1 MISALILAVSLFN
14 TSHNGIDVIVSSEND
29 VIDPAKSVFVELKI
43 TSPKDVDVY
52 APDLRSRVRGFSLAE
67 DFAIEPYEN
76 NDGTRV
82 MEVRWRLVPEPCA
95 KTYKIAPFAIKT
107 KSGKSFVAGPVYFKN
122 PLEREKV
129 SGEMIIDPKKDL
141 PPLSWRLVGYC
152 TLILIGAIT
161 LIGVIWMLIKYLARR
176 VKEHR
181 MSPVERA
188 WAELDRLMKKGLP
201 GRGKFKDFYVEL
213 TMVVRRYVQRTHNV
227 KAPHL
232 TTEEFFDATRKSAS
246 FPLSALDE
254 LIQFLRA
261 ADKVKF
267 AGVKATL
274 ELADEAIEIARA
286 YIKKDNLIM
295 EKRKRQRK

>member
-14 TSHNGIDVIVSSEND
+14 TSHNGIDVNISSDND

-52 APDLRSRVRGFSLAE
+52 APDLRSRVCGFSLAE

-76 NDGTRV
+76 DDGNRV

-107 KSGKSFVAGPVYFKN
+107 KSGESFVAGPVYFKN
-122 PLEREKV
+122 PPEREKV

-152 TLILIGAIT
+152 ALILIGAVT
-161 LIGVIWMLIKYLARR
+161 LIGIIWMLIKYLARR

-201 GRGKFKDFYVEL
+201 GRGKFKDFYIEL
-213 TMVVRRYVQRTHNV
+213 TQVVRRYIQRKHGL
-227 KAPHL
+227 KAPNL
-232 TTEEFFDATRKSAS
+232 TTEEFFEAVKDVQS
-246 FPLSALDE
+246 FPKGALE
-254 LIQFLRA
+254 GLMEFLNA
-261 ADKVKF
+261 ADMIKF
-267 AGVKATL
+267 AGVKATP
-274 ELADEAIEIARA
+274 ELADEATNSARS
-286 YIKKDNLIM
+286 YITEDESNTKGEAK
-295 EKRKRQRK
+295 

>member
-76 NDGTRV
+76 DDGTRV

-152 TLILIGAIT
+152 ALILIGAIT

-201 GRGKFKDFYVEL
+201 GRGKFKDFYIEL
-213 TMVVRRYVQRTHNV
+213 TQVVRRYIQRKHGL
-227 KAPHL
+227 KAPNL
-232 TTEEFFDATRKSAS
+232 TTEEFFEAVKDVRSFPKSA
-246 FPLSALDE
+246 LEGLME
-254 LIQFLRA
+254 FLNA
-261 ADKVKF
+261 ADMIKF
-267 AGVKATL
+267 AGVKATP
-274 ELADEAIEIARA
+274 ELADEATNSARS
-286 YIKKDNLIM
+286 YITEDESNTKGEAK
-295 EKRKRQRK
+295 

>member
-52 APDLRSRVRGFSLAE
+52 SPDLRLRVRGFSLAE

-76 NDGTRV
+76 DDGTRV

-152 TLILIGAIT
+152 ALILIGAIT

-201 GRGKFKDFYVEL
+201 GRGKFKDFYIEL
-213 TMVVRRYVQRTHNV
+213 TQVVRRYIQRKHGL
-227 KAPHL
+227 KAPNL
-232 TTEEFFDATRKSAS
+232 TTEEFFEAVKDVHSFPKSA
-246 FPLSALDE
+246 LEGLME
-254 LIQFLRA
+254 FLNA
-261 ADKVKF
+261 ADMIKF
-267 AGVKATL
+267 AGVKATP
-274 ELADEAIEIARA
+274 ELADEATNSARS
-286 YIKKDNLIM
+286 YITEDESNTKGEAK
-295 EKRKRQRK
+295 